1 MTSLQNPPSTL
12 DRLPPDQQAVL
23 QMVLGRGMGYD
34 EIARLLSID
43 RAAVRDRA
51 LAALDALG
59 PATPVQA
66 PRRALITDYLLA
78 QLPPRVSQEVR
89 SNLAQ
94 SPSERAWARV
104 LAAELAPLSDQPL
117 PEIPTLVSEPWG
129 QSATSGAERQSAQE
143 GDGAAL
149 AGVPADALEL
159 GEAPGTRPRSSRL
172 GGAVLLA
179 VAAAAAIAAILIFV
193 VFRGAGSTSH
203 KARSGTPVSTKTST
217 SQTRPLAQINLT
229 APHRGKAVGIAE
241 VLRAGGATAL
251 VIVAQ
256 GLKPNTKHDAYAV
269 WLYSSSSDFY
279 RLGYVQQAVTS
290 NGKLQTAGRLP
301 ANASH
306 FRQILVTLQSGPG
319 NRPGKIVL
327 KGALAG
333 V

>member
-1 MTSLQNPPSTL
+1 MTSLQNPPSAL

-34 EIARLLSID
+34 EIARLLSIE

-59 PATPVQA
+59 PTTRVQA
-66 PRRALITDYLLA
+66 PRRALITDYLLG
-78 QLPPRVSQEVR
+78 QLPPRVSEEVR
-89 SNLAQ
+89 RNLAQ
-94 SPSERAWARV
+94 SVDERAWARV

-117 PEIPTLVSEPWG
+117 PEIPVAVPEPRDR
-129 QSATSGAERQSAQE
+129 SATAGAEKQPAEER
-143 GDGAAL
+143 DGVAL
-149 AGVPADALEL
+149 AAVPADASEA
-159 GEAPGTRPRSSRL
+159 GEAPEARPRSSRL
-172 GGAVLLA
+172 GGAILLT
-179 VAAAAAIAAILIFV
+179 VVAAAAIAAILIFL
-193 VFRGAGSTSH
+193 VFGVGSGVTH
-203 KARSGTPVSTKTST
+203 KKPKSGTPV
-217 SQTRPLAQINLT
+217 PLAQINLT

-241 VLRAGGATAL
+241 VIRAGGATGL

-256 GLKPNTKHDAYAV
+256 DLKANTKHDAYAV
-269 WLYSSSSDFY
+269 WLYNSSSDFY

-290 NGKLQTAGRLP
+290 NGKLETGGRLP

-306 FRQILVTLQSGPG
+306 FEQILVTLQTGPS
-319 NRPGKIVL
+319 NKPGKTVL